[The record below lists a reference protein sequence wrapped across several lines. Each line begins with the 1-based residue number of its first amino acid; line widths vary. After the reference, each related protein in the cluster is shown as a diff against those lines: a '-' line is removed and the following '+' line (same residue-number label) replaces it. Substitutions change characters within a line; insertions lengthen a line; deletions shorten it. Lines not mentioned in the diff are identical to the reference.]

1 MADDVANASIS
12 VMSSGALLAYVASAV
27 LLAWGFAHLFP
38 TRAVAASF
46 GAITPDNRRILIMEW
61 VAEGITHVSIGLL
74 VILVTAIEGADNA
87 ATQLV
92 YVVSAG
98 ILVVLAALTAMTGA
112 RTSVIWFRVCPFV
125 LTSAAVLL
133 CLASIA

>member
-1 MADDVANASIS
+1 
-12 VMSSGALLAYVASAV
+12 MSSGALLAYVASAV
-27 LLAWGFAHLFP
+27 LLAWGSAHLVP

-98 ILVVLAALTAMTGA
+98 ILLVLAALTAMTGA

>member
-1 MADDVANASIS
+1 MAGDVANASIS
-12 VMSSGALLAYVASAV
+12 RMSSGALLAYVASAV
-27 LLAWGFAHLFP
+27 LLAWGSAHLVP

-98 ILVVLAALTAMTGA
+98 ILLVLAALTAMTGA